1 MSPST
6 SQEIE
11 ARGANVEA
19 AIDAGLRRLGMSRDQ
34 VTVTV
39 VDEGSRGLLGIGSR
53 EAVVRLKPIVVAPP
67 APPAMPRPVTPP
79 ARPATPPQRPPTPP
93 APTPPAPAPRPEPP
107 VVREQPPARPTSPPP
122 VVTPARPTAPPPP
135 AASATE
141 DEDAA
146 PATADE
152 LAAEGQAAVEVLS
165 ELLDKM
171 HVTAQVSASPSEPDD
186 LTGQRVNVIAINGED
201 LTMLIGPRGETLD
214 ALQFLGRLMVAHKL
228 QRRANFVVDVEG
240 YRQRRVQALTRL
252 AERMADK
259 VRQRGEPISM
269 EPMTAYERR
278 IIHMALRDVADVYTE
293 SAGEGKQRRVR
304 ISPK

>member
-1 MSPST
+1 M
-6 SQEIE
+6 
-11 ARGANVEA
+11 
-19 AIDAGLRRLGMSRDQ
+19 
-34 VTVTV
+34 
-39 VDEGSRGLLGIGSR
+39 
-53 EAVVRLKPIVVAPP
+53 
-67 APPAMPRPVTPP
+67 
-79 ARPATPPQRPPTPP
+79 
-93 APTPPAPAPRPEPP
+93 
-107 VVREQPPARPTSPPP
+107 REQPPARP
-122 VVTPARPTAPPPP
+122 APPPP
-135 AASATE
+135 AAITPPPPPAE
-141 DEDAA
+141 DEEAVA

-152 LAAEGQAAVEVLS
+152 LAAEGEAAVEVLS

-171 HVTAQVSASPSEPDD
+171 HVTARVSVSQSEPDD
-186 LTGQRVNVIAINGED
+186 LTGQRVNVVAINGED

-228 QRRANFVVDVEG
+228 HRRANFVVDVEG

-259 VRQRGEPISM
+259 ARQRGEPISL

-304 ISPK
+304 IYPK